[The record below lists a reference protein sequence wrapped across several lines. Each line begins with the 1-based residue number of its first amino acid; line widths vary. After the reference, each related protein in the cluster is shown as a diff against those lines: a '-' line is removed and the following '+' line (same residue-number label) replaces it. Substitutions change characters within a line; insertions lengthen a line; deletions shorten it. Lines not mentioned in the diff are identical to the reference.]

1 MPYYKKKH
9 ILFIH
14 IPKTGGTSVED
25 TLKQGDIQTMYSGK
39 RNNIMPTQYLK
50 HISLQHQTFNNIFR
64 YRRFLPVKFDNK
76 LRVISVVRNPY
87 TRIVSDLFFHKL
99 INVRT
104 SANQVNRILRRYVRA
119 MGSRFDNHNMPQ
131 YKFITDVKGKLI
143 KGLILIKQE
152 NLNSDMKTKLNI
164 NIIFN
169 KKKNGEKR
177 KRDYYSYL
185 NNDSIRLINRV
196 YKRDFELF
204 GYKMIQPKNEVNK
217 NKQVSVNK
225 QKKKTLNIRKIIIR
239 RRNKLI
245 KIIRNKIKN
254 KIKNRILIRRMKNR

>member
-25 TLKQGDIQTMYSGK
+25 TLKHGDIQTMYSGK
-39 RNNIMPTQYLK
+39 RNNIMPIQYLR

-64 YRRFLPVKFDNK
+64 YRRFLPVKFDSK

-119 MGSRFDNHNMPQ
+119 MGSRFDNHNLPQ

-152 NLNSDMKTKLNI
+152 NLNSDMKNKLNI

-204 GYKMIQPKNEVNK
+204 GYKMIQPKEKTVIK
-217 NKQVSVNK
+217 NNQVAGNK
-225 QKKKTLNIRKIIIR
+225 QKKKKLNTRKIIIR

-245 KIIRNKIKN
+245 KIIRNIMRN
-254 KIKNRILIRRMKNR
+254 KILFNKIRKKM

>member
-25 TLKQGDIQTMYSGK
+25 TLKQGDVQTMYSGK
-39 RNNIMPTQYLK
+39 RNNLMPIQYLR

-64 YRRFLPVKFDNK
+64 YRRFLPVKFDNI
-76 LRVISVVRNPY
+76 LRIISVVRNPY
-87 TRIVSDLFFHKL
+87 TRIISDLFFHKL
-99 INVRT
+99 INLRT
-104 SANQVNRILRRYVRA
+104 STNRVNRILKRYVRA
-119 MGSRFDNHNMPQ
+119 MGSKYDNHNLPQ
-131 YKFITDVKGKLI
+131 YKFITNIKGKLI

-152 NLNSDMKTKLNI
+152 NLNSDMKNKLNI

-177 KRDYYSYL
+177 KRNYYNYL

-204 GYKMIQPKNEVNK
+204 GYKMIQPKEKKVE
-217 NKQVSVNK
+217 NK
-225 QKKKTLNIRKIIIR
+225 QKKKTQNMRKIIIR
-239 RRNKLI
+239 RRNILL
-245 KIIRNKIKN
+245 KIIMNKIRNK
-254 KIKNRILIRRMKNR
+254 MKRKFR